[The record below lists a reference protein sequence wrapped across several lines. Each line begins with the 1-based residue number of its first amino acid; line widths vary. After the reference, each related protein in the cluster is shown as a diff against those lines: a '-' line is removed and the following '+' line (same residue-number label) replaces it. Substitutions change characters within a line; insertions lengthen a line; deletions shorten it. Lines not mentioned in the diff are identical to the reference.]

1 MEKIIVLGTG
11 TGGAIESFNTCFVL
25 EDSNREYFLVDTGG
39 GNGVLR
45 QLKHAGVDVHKIHN
59 IFITHKHI
67 DHSYGMLWIY
77 RFIDLAMQKGKYE
90 GNLNVYCHDEVA
102 QILRNQIHTLLR
114 KEQQKFLDKRI
125 FINILHDREHFK
137 VNSYDFEAIDI
148 KAHSDKQFGFKITLN
163 NGKKLVFTG
172 DEPLR
177 EELQEE
183 FKNYDWL
190 LHEAFCL
197 ESEAEK
203 YKPRE
208 KDHDTVMM
216 ASQKA
221 EKLGIKNLILWYS
234 QENLG
239 EKRKEIYIAE
249 AKENYTGN
257 IYVPDDLDIIEL

>member
-25 EDSNREYFLVDTGG
+25 EDNNGEYFLVDTGG

-45 QLKHAGVDVHKIHN
+45 QLKHSSIDVLKIHN

-77 RFIDLAMQKGKYE
+77 RFIDLAMSKGKYE
-90 GNLNVYCHDEVA
+90 GILNVYCHDEVA

-114 KEQQKFLDKRI
+114 QEQQKFLDKRI

-197 ESEAEK
+197 ESEEEK
-203 YKPRE
+203 FKPRE

-216 ASQKA
+216 VSKKA
-221 EKLGIKNLILWYS
+221 EKLAIKNLVLWHS

-239 EKRKEIYIAE
+239 KKRKEIYIAE

-257 IYVPDDLDIIEL
+257 IFIPDDLDIIEL